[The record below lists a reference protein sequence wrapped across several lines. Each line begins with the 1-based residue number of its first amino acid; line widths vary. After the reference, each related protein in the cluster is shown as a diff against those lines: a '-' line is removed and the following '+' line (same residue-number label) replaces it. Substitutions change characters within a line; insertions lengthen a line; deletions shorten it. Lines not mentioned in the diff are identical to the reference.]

1 MSTLKVDAIR
11 HNSAT
16 SDAITTAA
24 DGTCSAKLT
33 SVGGGGLSHRNK
45 VINGA
50 MTVAQRGVSQTG
62 VNSSGYKNVCDRW
75 RLNASGANVGTYTVS
90 QSTTSPDGFSN
101 SYKIDCTTART
112 PANNELYELEQRF
125 EGQDLQDFAKGTS
138 AAKKFSL
145 SFYVKTNVN
154 GNYVVWLY
162 DADNTRNVGAVYTVS
177 NSNWNR
183 YTVTFPADTTGAF
196 GNDNARSLDVRFVLL
211 SGSDFTSGTLP
222 TTAWASTT
230 NANSRAGQ
238 TANVASSTSNEWYLT
253 GVQLEVGETVTSFEH
268 RSFGDELTRC
278 RRYCYTLGFPSVGD
292 SYERVA
298 RGQGYDSTRTRIT
311 VFHPTEMRAKAS
323 SVTIPDVSQWQ
334 ISDTSNAYLP
344 SAYELTPNVNGV
356 LSTGMQFTHASGA
369 TAYRNYFLERRGT
382 TAGKVI
388 IDAEL

>member
-278 RRYCYTLGFPSVGD
+278 RRYCYVLGFPSVGD